1 MKFQML
7 SKKFTLEI
15 CLIVIK
21 VLFVITKR
29 IGDALSVTPAIRSV
43 YKHYP
48 NCEITVY
55 CKNNLTD
62 LFEDNPYV
70 KNIKVFSSS
79 KAKLLSIIQFRKI
92 FDKCF
97 FYSEN
102 KSFFGLAIKN
112 SKNVFA
118 FDSPYLKKID
128 NVEIIRRFLPEQR
141 PHIIIENL
149 ELISRANINL
159 NGTQMDYYLSEEDV
173 AYQNNFFQRIR
184 QGNEKIFCLKIMSD
198 PGKKFRDWSL
208 NRFSELILLILE
220 NYAFSQVLIVGSS
233 SEKLAAN
240 KLCSI
245 YPERVHAFCN
255 QSLSQTA
262 AIVFG
267 SDFYIGVDTGITQIA
282 SCSNKPMIGLY
293 HCLIGKRKAGPLN
306 NKLDYSIDMPTPEEG
321 CLRKEGTMD
330 IISAKEVFL
339 KINKVLAK

>member
-15 CLIVIK
+15 CLIVIR

-29 IGDALSVTPAIRSV
+29 IGDAMSVTPAIRSV

-62 LFEDNPYV
+62 LFVGNPYV
-70 KNIKVFSSS
+70 KNINTFSSS

-92 FDKCF
+92 FEKCF

-102 KSFFGLAIKN
+102 KSLFGLAIKN

-118 FDSPYLKKID
+118 FDSPYLKKND
-128 NVEIIRRFLPEQR
+128 NVEIIRRFSPKHR

-149 ELISRANINL
+149 ELISRANINSD
-159 NGTQMDYYLSEEDV
+159 GTQMDYFLSEEDV
-173 AYQNNFFQRIR
+173 SYQSNLFQRIR

-208 NRFSELILLILE
+208 NRFSELIRLILE

-233 SEKLAAN
+233 SEKGEAS

-245 YPERVHAFCN
+245 NLKRVHAFCN
-255 QSLSQTA
+255 QTLSKTA

-282 SCSNKPMIGLY
+282 SCSKKPMIGLY

-306 NKLDYSIDMPTPEEG
+306 NRLDHSIDMPTPEEG
-321 CLRKEGTMD
+321 CLRKEGSID
-330 IISAKEVFL
+330 IITAKEVFS
-339 KINKVLAK
+339 KIKF

>member
-62 LFEDNPYV
+62 LFADNPYV

-306 NKLDYSIDMPTPEEG
+306 NKLDYSIDMPTPEKG

>member
-62 LFEDNPYV
+62 LFADNPYV

-128 NVEIIRRFLPEQR
+128 NVEIVRRFLPEQR

-208 NRFSELILLILE
+208 NRFSELIRLILE

-306 NKLDYSIDMPTPEEG
+306 NKLDYSIDMPTPEKG

-330 IISAKEVFL
+330 IITAKEVLL